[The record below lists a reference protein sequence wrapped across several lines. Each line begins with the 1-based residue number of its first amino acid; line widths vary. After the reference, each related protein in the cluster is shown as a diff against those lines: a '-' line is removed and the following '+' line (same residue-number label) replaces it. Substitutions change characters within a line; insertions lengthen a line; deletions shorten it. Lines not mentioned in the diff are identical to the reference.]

1 MWIGNILVKTLGKVD
16 VDKKYIDRVKLGFNQ
31 VITNGLGY
39 GYMGKYNNS
48 GGKTPDWFSS
58 GFINGGSHKSIF
70 DPVVCEIAYKWFS
83 KENDKII
90 DPFAGGSVRG
100 LVAGILKRNYTGIDL
115 SEKQIQANK
124 QQYEEISKKYIDII
138 KPNWINGDSLYCKEL
153 ANDKYNLLFTC
164 PPYYNLEVYSDKEN
178 DLSNKSTYE
187 EFINSYRQII
197 RNTSDMLED
206 NSFAVIVVG
215 DIRDKQGFYRDFIS
229 DTKKAFIDC
238 SFKLYNEIILI
249 EQFGTAAMRVKNQFY
264 TNRKVVKVH
273 QNILVFYKGN
283 PDIIKEKLGVLN
295 NI

>member
-1 MWIGNILVKTLGKVD
+1 
-16 VDKKYIDRVKLGFNQ
+16 
-31 VITNGLGY
+31 
-39 GYMGKYNNS
+39 
-48 GGKTPDWFSS
+48 
-58 GFINGGSHKSIF
+58 
-70 DPVVCEIAYKWFS
+70 
-83 KENDKII
+83 
-90 DPFAGGSVRG
+90 
-100 LVAGILKRNYTGIDL
+100 
-115 SEKQIQANK
+115 
-124 QQYEEISKKYIDII
+124 
-138 KPNWINGDSLYCKEL
+138 
-153 ANDKYNLLFTC
+153 
-164 PPYYNLEVYSDKEN
+164 
-178 DLSNKSTYE
+178 
-187 EFINSYRQII
+187 
-197 RNTSDMLED
+197 MLED